1 VITTN
6 LSTRPFYNERVV
18 RVWLLVAALLVAAL
32 TLFNNSS
39 VLYYSRLDTARES
52 QIARDDAQARELR
65 ESAAKLRLGVNTAEI
80 QAASVQAQL
89 ANSLIDRRTFSWTE
103 LFNRFEATLPADV
116 RITSVRPKA
125 ETDRIILDVNV
136 LARGVDDVD
145 EFIQR
150 LEATGAFVDPLSRS
164 ERVTESGQLEAQLDM
179 VYLAAPPG
187 GKP

>member
-1 VITTN
+1 MIRTN

-18 RVWLLVAALLVAAL
+18 RLWLLVAALLVAAV
-32 TLFNNSS
+32 TLFNVSS
-39 VLYYSRLDTARES
+39 VLYYSRLDTERET
-52 QIARDDAQARELR
+52 QISRDEAQATDLR
-65 ESAAKLRLGVNTAEI
+65 RQAAALRSGVNTAEI

-116 RITSVRPKA
+116 RITSVRPGT
-125 ETDRIILDVNV
+125 EEDRIVLDINV

-145 EFIQR
+145 EFMEN

-164 ERVTESGQLEAQLDM
+164 ERVTESGQLEAQLQM
-179 VYLAAPPG
+179 FYVAAPPG
-187 GKP
+187 AKP